1 MTDPAP
7 PAYSIVIAAITK
19 YIAALP
25 DGTTGQKLIRGLSA
39 LMRALIR
46 HIQHDLKDSSPY
58 AWLHATRRYFIMKR
72 VESRPVGYR
81 SMSGFPFNYLE
92 RLILWLLTALER
104 AVTAF
109 VDKAIAPRL
118 EKSRKRLDEILP

>member
-1 MTDPAP
+1 MD
-7 PAYSIVIAAITK
+7 I
-19 YIAALP
+19 
-25 DGTTGQKLIRGLSA
+25 LIEIDQQNRQ
-39 LMRALIR
+39 RR
-46 HIQHDLKDSSPY
+46 KP
-58 AWLHATRRYFIMKR
+58 TRRYFIMKR

-92 RLILWLLTALER
+92 RLILWLLTTLER
-104 AVTAF
+104 GVAAF